1 MKKQILILSLVVLF
15 LSCTNYTPIFDEF
28 VNIIGSLEPLK
39 PVESIMV
46 DNDTPEDVMI
56 HNTDNE
62 GNFKSMTSV
71 YYNWSGNL
79 GGPSSVNL
87 SFNKEENLILLKA
100 RNTTGSPYTGYEQW
114 EDTYYLDFNEGIWV
128 YDDVSEKKGR
138 YYGIGFGENPPTLQ
152 GTTGYK
158 GNIQVYEDLPNVL
171 LVQVFG
177 GGNSNWKVASYYHF
191 KGENLFEKFQN
202 LRQMIKEIEE

>member
-1 MKKQILILSLVVLF
+1 MLQLHEAPETYERVIHYDEEKEVQVRLIV
-15 LSCTNYTPIFDEF
+15 
-28 VNIIGSLEPLK
+28 
-39 PVESIMV
+39 
-46 DNDTPEDVMI
+46 
-56 HNTDNE
+56 
-62 GNFKSMTSV
+62 
-71 YYNWSGNL
+71 
-79 GGPSSVNL
+79 SSFRGIEYL
-87 SFNKEENLILLKA
+87 HLRK
-100 RNTTGSPYTGYEQW
+100 
-114 EDTYYLDFNEGIWV
+114 YYLDFNEGIWV
-128 YDDVSEKKGR
+128 YDDVNEKKGK

-177 GGNSNWKVASYYHF
+177 GGNANWKVASYYHF